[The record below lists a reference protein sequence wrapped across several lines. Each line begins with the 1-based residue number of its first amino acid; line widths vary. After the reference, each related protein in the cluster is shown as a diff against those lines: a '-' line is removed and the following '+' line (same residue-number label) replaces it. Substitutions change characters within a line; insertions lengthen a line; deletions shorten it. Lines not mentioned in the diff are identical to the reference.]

1 MRKEDFTGT
10 GGTEVYKRDNVT
22 SSFVTFSEPPQIAP
36 FSFASESVDEGSFA
50 QITCSITKG
59 DEPLKISWHLHGD
72 VVSSE
77 PGTTTTMIGSRTSLL
92 LINSVGYRHSG
103 LYTCRA
109 SNPAGSTTHAAELKV
124 NGRNYP
130 ERKIRS

>member
-1 MRKEDFTGT
+1 M
-10 GGTEVYKRDNVT
+10 
-22 SSFVTFSEPPQIAP
+22 
-36 FSFASESVDEGSFA
+36 DEGSFA
-50 QITCSITKG
+50 QIGCSITKG

-77 PGTTTTMIGSRTSLL
+77 PGITTTMIGTRTSLL

-103 LYTCRA
+103 VYTCRA

-124 NGRNYP
+124 NGRQH
-130 ERKIRS
+130 ESGRKRKKGNVAIKLNMALSLSEDFLLDLYCGVEQEAFV